1 MARADAL
8 NPPTNRQQKGIPM
21 AQIGTFKRTKT
32 GFSGHI
38 RTLALDA
45 KLILVPVAKSD
56 VENAPD
62 YRVHLGDDDGSAIGP
77 EVGAG
82 WKRNGEKAGDYV
94 SLHLD
99 GPTLRQPI
107 RANLFQAN
115 EAGTAFNLLW
125 NRPPRRNETA

>member
-1 MARADAL
+1 MACADTL
-8 NPPTNRQQKGIPM
+8 NPPTNHQQKGIPM

-32 GFSGHI
+32 GFS
-38 RTLALDA
+38 
-45 KLILVPVAKSD
+45 D

-62 YRVHLGDDDGSAIGP
+62 YRIHLGDDDGLAIGP

-94 SLHLD
+94 SLYLD

-107 RANLFQAN
+107 RANLFQADDQ
-115 EAGTAFNLLW
+115 GTAFNLLW

>member
-1 MARADAL
+1 
-8 NPPTNRQQKGIPM
+8 M

-32 GFSGHI
+32 GISGRI

-45 KLILVPVAKSD
+45 ELVLIPVDKRDA
-56 VENAPD
+56 ENVPD
-62 YRVHLGDDDGSAIGP
+62 YRIHLGGDDGTEVGP

-82 WKRNGEKAGDYV
+82 WKRSGEKARDYI
-94 SLHLD
+94 SLQLD
-99 GPTLRQPI
+99 DPSFGQPI

>member
-1 MARADAL
+1 MARADTL
-8 NPPTNRQQKGIPM
+8 NPPTNHQQKGIPM

-32 GFSGHI
+32 GFSGQI

-62 YRVHLGDDDGSAIGP
+62 YRIHPGDDDGHEVGP

-82 WKRNGEKAGDYV
+82 WKRTGEKAGEYV
-94 SLHLD
+94 SLQLD
-99 GPTLRQPI
+99 DPTFAQPI
-107 RANLFQAN
+107 RANLFQADDK
-115 EAGTAFNLLW
+115 GTEFNLLW
-125 NRPPRRNETA
+125 NRTSRRHE

>member
-1 MARADAL
+1 
-8 NPPTNRQQKGIPM
+8 M

-56 VENAPD
+56 AENAPD
-62 YRVHLGDDDGSAIGP
+62 YRIHLGDDDGAEVGP

-82 WKRNGEKAGDYV
+82 WKRSGEKAGDYI
-94 SLHLD
+94 SLQLD
-99 GPTLRQPI
+99 DPTFAQPI

-115 EAGTAFNLLW
+115 EAGTAFDLLW
-125 NRPPRRNETA
+125 NRPPRRHETA

>member
-1 MARADAL
+1 
-8 NPPTNRQQKGIPM
+8 M

-32 GFSGHI
+32 GISGRI

-45 KLILVPVAKSD
+45 ELTLVPVDKRDA
-56 VENAPD
+56 ETAPD
-62 YRVHLGDDDGSAIGP
+62 YSIHLGDVDGSEVGP

-82 WKRNGEKAGDYV
+82 WKRTGEKAGDYI
-94 SLHLD
+94 SLRLD
-99 GPTLRQPI
+99 DPSFWQPI
-107 RANLFQAN
+107 RANLFQAD